1 MSSTASRR
9 CSLATLHL
17 YRASIHSYRLDT
29 IFNVQMRELVVL
41 LLLRRRT
48 APRIFNNNLFRQ
60 PRSLSRSPHSST
72 RNAKRLLTS
81 RQHHH
86 LSHLSCLRPRHI
98 FSKVRHRLHLTQ
110 VATPTSSAR
119 CAAPQRTQSR
129 PSRQSSPKP
138 SLSSTKLRLAIRTT
152 RMFTSPSSRFYRTTR
167 QRRTRPP
174 RLAKTSTTRSAGCSQ
189 IPQTS
194 WMSLGHSC
202 LRSRPQS
209 QQAAGTPS
217 LKSRAES
224 LAHQARPPA
233 QPNSSHKAPHRS
245 ARRGRRRKKLL
256 VPRHR
261 RCVHCVALTRP
272 PADISTRNP
281 STRMPEIRRRRTSK
295 SRVPPHRRQSH
306 RALSHFRRCRLP
318 RSPPSSS
325 SKAITSRRNPT
336 CNSLTPSSA
345 ILAIAPHTTNSSN
358 CSIFSARTSSAFELS
373 STAPALSLATRATF
387 FSNLRLSSV
396 TRMTL
401 RARAP
406 MRHSL

>member
-1 MSSTASRR
+1 
-9 CSLATLHL
+9 
-17 YRASIHSYRLDT
+17 
-29 IFNVQMRELVVL
+29 MRELVVL

-110 VATPTSSAR
+110 VVTPTSSAR

-261 RCVHCVALTRP
+261 RCVHCVALTRHQLTSAP
-272 PADISTRNP
+272 ETQAHACQRSVAGVPARAACH
-281 STRMPEIRRRRTSK
+281 RTG
-295 SRVPPHRRQSH
+295 
-306 RALSHFRRCRLP
+306 A
-318 RSPPSSS
+318 
-325 SKAITSRRNPT
+325 NPT
-336 CNSLTPSSA
+336 ARSATSAAAVYRDHRPAAAARPSRLVAIRPA
-345 ILAIAPHTTNSSN
+345 IL
-358 CSIFSARTSSAFELS
+358 
-373 STAPALSLATRATF
+373 
-387 FSNLRLSSV
+387 
-396 TRMTL
+396 
-401 RARAP
+401 
-406 MRHSL
+406 